1 MFNRLLVEAFA
12 SDSGQSVR
20 MQASR
25 SAIVIKGNVIKLLVS
40 LVLFGATAGTAGAD
54 VTGAAG
60 VTPRVTVKLGDLR
73 GNTVIAM
80 NEQSKDQGNVALN
93 SNETGNTSRNA
104 PVAANTNTN
113 QNAAADSNENTN
125 ANASGASA
133 SASAA
138 ANVASDSSGGG
149 SSSVGVDGDEA
160 AASGAAPIFLST
172 GDDTCMGSSGLG
184 IQGLDF
190 GASLGTSWTD
200 TNCVMLKNARELKNQ
215 GYDKAAKA
223 RLCMNDENALA
234 FELAGEPCPR
244 ALQSAQAAIAK
255 IRQWNP
261 EYQAAAEPGP
271 QFATT
276 GDVASLASAGTAD
289 QDGEWMSPKIDGF
302 IAMVRSVV
310 DHLTAGASGGA
321 GNAYAMDGIE

>member
-1 MFNRLLVEAFA
+1 M
-12 SDSGQSVR
+12 
-20 MQASR
+20 
-25 SAIVIKGNVIKLLVS
+25 IKGNVIKLLVS
-40 LVLFGATAGTAGAD
+40 LVLLGATAGTAGAD
-54 VTGAAG
+54 VTSATG
-60 VTPRVTVKLGDLR
+60 VTPSVTVKLGDLR

-80 NEQSKDQGNVALN
+80 NEQSKVQENVALN
-93 SNETGNTSRNA
+93 SNGNANTSRNA
-104 PVAANTNTN
+104 SVAANGNTTTNTNTN
-113 QNAAADSNENTN
+113 QNAAADSNGNTN
-125 ANASGASA
+125 ANVSEGSA

-149 SSSVGVDGDEA
+149 SSSVSVDGDEA

-184 IQGLDF
+184 VQGLEF
-190 GASLGTSWTD
+190 GASLGTTWTD

-244 ALQSAQAAIAK
+244 ALASAQAAIAK

-261 EYQAAAEPGP
+261 EYQAAAAPGP

-276 GDVASLASAGTAD
+276 GEAASLASAGTAD
-289 QDGEWMSPKIDGF
+289 QDGEWMAPKIDGF

-310 DHLTAGASGGA
+310 DHLTADVSGGA
-321 GNAYAMDGIE
+321 GDTYPMDGIE

>member
-1 MFNRLLVEAFA
+1 M
-12 SDSGQSVR
+12 
-20 MQASR
+20 
-25 SAIVIKGNVIKLLVS
+25 IKGNVIKLLVS

-54 VTGAAG
+54 DTSATG

-93 SNETGNTSRNA
+93 SNGNGNASRNA
-104 PVAANTNTN
+104 SVAANGNTNTN

-125 ANASGASA
+125 ASASGASA
-133 SASAA
+133 STSAA
-138 ANVASDSSGGG
+138 ANVASDFSGGG
-149 SSSVGVDGDEA
+149 SSSVDVDGDEA

-184 IQGLDF
+184 VQGLDF
-190 GASLGTSWTD
+190 GASLGTTWTD

-244 ALQSAQAAIAK
+244 VLASAQAAIAK

-276 GDVASLASAGTAD
+276 GEAASLASAGTVD
-289 QDGEWMSPKIDGF
+289 QDGEWMAPKIDGF

-310 DHLTAGASGGA
+310 DHLTAGVSGGA
-321 GNAYAMDGIE
+321 SNAYAMDGIE

>member
-1 MFNRLLVEAFA
+1 
-12 SDSGQSVR
+12 
-20 MQASR
+20 
-25 SAIVIKGNVIKLLVS
+25 
-40 LVLFGATAGTAGAD
+40 
-54 VTGAAG
+54 
-60 VTPRVTVKLGDLR
+60 
-73 GNTVIAM
+73 M

-93 SNETGNTSRNA
+93 SNGNGNASRNA
-104 PVAANTNTN
+104 SVAANGNTNTN

-125 ANASGASA
+125 ASASGASA
-133 SASAA
+133 STSAA
-138 ANVASDSSGGG
+138 ANVASDSGGGG
-149 SSSVGVDGDEA
+149 SSSVDVDGDEA

-184 IQGLDF
+184 VQGLDF
-190 GASLGTSWTD
+190 GASLGTTWTD

-244 ALQSAQAAIAK
+244 ALASAQAAIAK

-261 EYQAAAEPGP
+261 EYHAAAEPGP

-276 GDVASLASAGTAD
+276 GEAASLASAGTAD
-289 QDGEWMSPKIDGF
+289 HDGEWMAPKIDGF

-310 DHLTAGASGGA
+310 DHLTAGVSGGA